1 MERQVGFHCSL
12 ALQQWLRA
20 HLQLHVTG
28 IRRGLAG
35 GQGGG
40 MSEQQA
46 KQVCIEAN
54 KPPRNIYYFI

>member
-20 HLQLHVTG
+20 HLQVHVTG

-35 GQGGG
+35 QGGG
-40 MSEQQA
+40 TSEQQA
-46 KQVCIEAN
+46 KQVWKDGGTQA
-54 KPPRNIYYFI
+54 